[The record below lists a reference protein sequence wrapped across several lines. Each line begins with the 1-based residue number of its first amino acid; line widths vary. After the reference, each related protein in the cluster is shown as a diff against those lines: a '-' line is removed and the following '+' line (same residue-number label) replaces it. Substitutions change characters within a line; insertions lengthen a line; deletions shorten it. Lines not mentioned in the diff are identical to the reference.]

1 MNAFKLTAL
10 TLVMA
15 ASATAAQAA
24 DILTIPDVTVSGSV
38 AATTDYLFR
47 GISQTGSDAAI
58 QGSLMAS
65 HTSGLYA
72 GVWASSVGGSINKD
86 GSEMDFSVGY
96 TMPLAL
102 TPNMNSTL
110 DVGYTRYTYAG
121 SGEGSI
127 VTFQGNL
134 PSKVYT
140 DVPADFNE
148 LYAKMSMANSLMAD
162 DKVTL
167 GVAYSNDYFAE
178 SDQYFYLSG
187 DYSAPITGTNFGV
200 VAHVGYNK
208 FDSSEMMRK
217 ALLTTQESDDAY
229 LDYKLGA
236 TFGVQGLGA
245 ELAYVGSDIDDKDC
259 GGGSLCEGRVVL
271 SLSKSF

>member
-38 AATTDYLFR
+38 AATTDYMFR
-47 GISQTGSDAAI
+47 GVSQTGSDPAI

-72 GVWASSVGGSINKD
+72 GVWASSVAGGVNKD

-102 TPNMNSTL
+102 TPSLSSTL
-110 DVGYTRYTYAG
+110 DVGYTRYAYAG
-121 SGEGSI
+121 SGA
-127 VTFQGNL
+127 
-134 PSKVYT
+134 
-140 DVPADFNE
+140 DVDFNE
-148 LYAKMSMANSLMAD
+148 LYAKNSFANSLMTD
-162 DKVTL
+162 DSLTL
-167 GVAYSNDYFAE
+167 GVAYSNDYFNE
-178 SDQYFYLSG
+178 SDQYFYVSG
-187 DYSAPITGTNFGV
+187 DYSAPITGTNFGM

-208 FDSSEMMRK
+208 FDDNFAMSK
-217 ALLTTQESDDAY
+217 ALGTNPNAGDDY
-229 LDYKLGA
+229 IDYKVGA

-245 ELAYVGSDIDDKDC
+245 ELAYVGSDLDNSDC
-259 GGGSLCEGRVVL
+259 GTESCEGRVVL